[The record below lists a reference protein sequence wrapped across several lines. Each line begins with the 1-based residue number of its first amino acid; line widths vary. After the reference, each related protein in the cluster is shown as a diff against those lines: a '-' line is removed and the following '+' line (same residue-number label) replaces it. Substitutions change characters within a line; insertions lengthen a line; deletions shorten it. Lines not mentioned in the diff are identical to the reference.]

1 MTMTRRSSILS
12 DSNSDVNSFST
23 IENVREGETDCT
35 FDSELSD
42 DSTSTAPAT
51 HVLNGVTAYVEVRTC
66 NDNRSHAIS
75 AALRQL
81 GAVVASK
88 FTDDVTHVIFKE
100 GLKRTRDKAV
110 KKNIHLVSVLWVDSC
125 RKKEEHVSEKLFPAI
140 VPESSSTP
148 IQFPR
153 FKKMKSMQPSDFN
166 EDVVSS
172 AERCQKRRKRVATM
186 QRFQI
191 MEETPEFTLPAILVQ
206 ETQPRS
212 VSPSYQAS
220 DSRWTT
226 PVSLTIPDTPPSM
239 REKLKQLKLAKLNG
253 TTFSPL
259 ARPTDDTEPLIRKL
273 FTESQG
279 VEEEDPLP
287 AAPASDIPVDASL
300 KSRKKKK
307 LLTEPVRP
315 SSFLMEPTHCS
326 TVVRPSL
333 VSPAL
338 NSGVQ
343 GRKKQLTGGTRGRE
357 SVEEAG
363 SGPVKG
369 GRGRSLEDPGS
380 GPVKGEKGRSVEEP
394 GSGPVK
400 GGRGRS
406 VEEPG
411 SGPVKRGKGRSV
423 EEPGSGP
430 VKGGR
435 GRSLEEPG
443 SGPVKGGRRRTMEAP
458 WSGPSRRRR
467 KRKVEEHSDTTDTDR
482 QTKKK
487 TRCNGDPH
495 TAEKGVQRRRSVR
508 GRVSSTATSDVC
520 NSDTSRTDHTLS
532 TLCESDKSRMLG
544 ASMSAI
550 FDSTAA
556 MTALAA
562 PRPSIDEFS
571 VCKPRFGKGNANSV
585 PTSICEN
592 DKRSRQKPKYVGKP
606 RRGRLS
612 LCQSS
617 SENGDD
623 EATETSM
630 NDTSGVSDGDKPTQ
644 IKLRRANSFAN
655 DKSTCLSTSS
665 LISRNRPSIVMT
677 SLHTHEQE
685 TIISVIKNLG
695 GFLMQD
701 DVCETTTHVVYGES
715 RRTLNLLAAI
725 ARGCWLLHKEWVFKS
740 VEAGHWVDEEPY
752 ECCAK
757 FPQAKVAR
765 QERQFQGDE
774 YKQTLFSSC
783 GQMFVSSKCVPSRG
797 SLVNLLTLCGGQVT
811 NSVSRCSV
819 YIGPEPYTGRKSV
832 KPVWILDCVMEQ
844 KLLPYDQYLLPPTI
858 KRESSPEF

>member
-1 MTMTRRSSILS
+1 MTRRSSILS
-12 DSNSDVNSFST
+12 ESNSDVNSIAT

-42 DSTSTAPAT
+42 ESTPSAPAT
-51 HVLNGVTAYVEVRTC
+51 HILRGVTAYVEVRTC

-81 GAVVASK
+81 GAVVVSK

-100 GLKRTRDKAV
+100 GLKRTRDKAI

-125 RKKEEHVSEKLFPAI
+125 RKKDEHVSEKLFPAI

-148 IQFPR
+148 VQFPR

-191 MEETPEFTLPAILVQ
+191 MEETPEFTPPAILVQ

-273 FTESQG
+273 FTGECQG

-287 AAPASDIPVDASL
+287 AAPASNVPRDASL
-300 KSRKKKK
+300 KGQRKKK

-326 TVVRPSL
+326 TVERPSL

-338 NSGVQ
+338 NCGVQ
-343 GRKKQLTGGTRGRE
+343 GRKKQLTEGSQGRV

-363 SGPVKG
+363 SGHVKV
-369 GRGRSLEDPGS
+369 D
-380 GPVKGEKGRSVEEP
+380 
-394 GSGPVK
+394 
-400 GGRGRS
+400 
-406 VEEPG
+406 
-411 SGPVKRGKGRSV
+411 
-423 EEPGSGP
+423 
-430 VKGGR
+430 R

-443 SGPVKGGRRRTMEAP
+443 SGPVKGEKGISLEEPGSGPVKRGRRRTMEAP
-458 WSGPSRRRR
+458 GSGPSHRGR
-467 KRKVEEHSDTTDTDR
+467 KRKVEEQSDTTDTDR

-487 TRCNGDPH
+487 TRCNGD
-495 TAEKGVQRRRSVR
+495 TYKAGTEVQRRRSVR
-508 GRVSSTATSDVC
+508 GRVSSAATSDMC

-532 TLCESDKSRMLG
+532 TLGESDKSRMLG

-550 FDSTAA
+550 FDSTAV
-556 MTALAA
+556 MTGLAA

-571 VCKPRFGKGNANSV
+571 VCKPRLGKGNANSV
-585 PTSICEN
+585 LSSIYEN
-592 DKRSRQKPKYVGKP
+592 DKRRTQKPKYERKP
-606 RRGRLS
+606 RRGRSS

-630 NDTSGVSDGDKPTQ
+630 NDTSGVCDRPKPTQ

-655 DKSTCLSTSS
+655 DKSTCLPTSS
-665 LISRNRPSIVMT
+665 LFGRNRPSIVMT

-701 DVCETTTHVVYGES
+701 DVCETTTHVVYGEA

-740 VEAGHWVDEEPY
+740 VEAGHWLDEEPY
-752 ECCAK
+752 ECCSK

-765 QERQFQGDE
+765 QERQSQGDE
-774 YKQTLFSSC
+774 YRQALFSSC
-783 GQMFVSSKCVPSRG
+783 GQIFVSSKCVPPRG

-819 YIGPEPYTGRKSV
+819 YIGPEPYTGRKSI

-844 KLLPYDQYLLPPTI
+844 KLLPYDQYILTPTS